1 MAALDRDVGAAAA
14 LLIDR
19 YGEQA
24 RQHAR
29 RRVDWL
35 HVHGAAQARMLWT
48 GVIAAIDELQQRAR
62 IARWRQRAEVYR
74 ICADACIAAGA
85 QLAYRALA
93 ECADQIADRMEP
105 DAGEDSVAPKRAD
118 L

>member
-1 MAALDRDVGAAAA
+1 
-14 LLIDR
+14 
-19 YGEQA
+19 
-24 RQHAR
+24 
-29 RRVDWL
+29 
-35 HVHGAAQARMLWT
+35 
-48 GVIAAIDELQQRAR
+48 
-62 IARWRQRAEVYR
+62 VYR